1 LIAARP
7 THTAA
12 LGFVLANV
20 FLDSL
25 SLGLIFPIVPKLV
38 LTLTGGDVAAA
49 ARVFG
54 LMAGSW
60 ALMNFIASPVLG
72 ALSDRFGRRPVILI
86 SAFGFS
92 LDLMVM
98 ALAPTVAW
106 LFVGRL
112 VSGLTAASYSA
123 AAAYLADVTPPDQRA
138 RRFGLFSGIYATG
151 MIFGP
156 AFGGALGEISPR
168 APFFAAAGL
177 AALGWLYGL
186 IILPESLPPELRT
199 ITAWHAANP
208 VQSFGI
214 LGKDRSLLGF
224 AGVAFLTQ
232 LGSSAANTVF
242 VLYTGFRYHWTSVDV
257 GLLLMG
263 FGAGNILTMSII
275 APRLVERFG
284 ERSTLLIGLTTSA
297 IGFAGFGLATTGR
310 QFCFA
315 CIPACFGNVSGPP
328 LQALQTRRVGPTEQG
343 RLQGALSGVAA
354 LTGLVGPIFF
364 TQVFAW
370 SVTLGSVPARSGLA
384 FLIGAGLMA
393 AAWTIAFA
401 LAHSPIKRKTPS

>member
-1 LIAARP
+1 MADMP
-7 THTAA
+7 TRKAA
-12 LGFVLANV
+12 LGFILANV

-25 SLGLIFPIVPKLV
+25 SFGLIFPILPKLI
-38 LTLTGGDVAAA
+38 LTLSGGDVASA

-72 ALSDRFGRRPVILI
+72 ALSDRYGRRPVILI

-123 AAAYLADVTPPDQRA
+123 AAAYLADVTPPDQRT
-138 RRFGLFSGIYATG
+138 RRFGLFSAIYATG
-151 MIFGP
+151 MILGP
-156 AFGGALGEISPR
+156 AIGGALGEISPR
-168 APFFAAAGL
+168 APFFAAGAL
-177 AALGWLYGL
+177 AAVGWLYGL
-186 IILPESLPPELRT
+186 VILPESLPRELRSK
-199 ITAWHAANP
+199 IAWRAANP
-208 VQSFGI
+208 VRSFDI
-214 LGKDRSLLGF
+214 LGKDSGLLGL
-224 AGVAFLTQ
+224 AGVAFLLQ
-232 LGSSAANTVF
+232 LASSAANTVF

-263 FGAGNILTMSII
+263 FGAGNILTMAVI
-275 APRLVERFG
+275 APRLVSIVG
-284 ERSTLLIGLTTSA
+284 ERTTLLAGLAISA
-297 IGFAGFGLATTGR
+297 IGFTGLELATTSL

-315 CIPACFGNVSGPP
+315 CVPTCFGNICGPP
-328 LQALQTRRVGPTEQG
+328 LQALQTRRVGPNEQG

-354 LTGLVGPIFF
+354 LTGLIGPIFF
-364 TQVFAW
+364 TQMFAW
-370 SVTLGSVPARSGLA
+370 SVKFVSVPAASGIA

-393 AAWTIAFA
+393 TAWPVAFA
-401 LAHSPIKRKTPS
+401 WARSPGKHWARA